1 METDLVMT
9 TDLVT
14 ACKANNRKAQMELYR
29 KYCDGMFIVAMRYL
43 RNEADAEDM
52 VQEAFIKAFQ
62 KLDQFRGEVTFGAWL
77 KRIVINRC
85 LDFLKTQKERLIAL
99 NEGHIHI
106 VEDEDWTVEDT
117 VSVEQVKKA
126 MDELPD
132 KYKYV
137 VQLYLI
143 EGYDHSE
150 IAEILQIT
158 PTNCRSRLLRGKGYL
173 KKILNEKYYGT
184 GS

>member
-1 METDLVMT
+1 METDLVMA
-9 TDLVT
+9 TDLVA

-29 KYCDGMFIVAMRYL
+29 KYCDGMFIVAKRYL
-43 RNEADAEDM
+43 HQDADAEDM

-62 KLDQFRGEVTFGAWL
+62 KLDQYRGDVTFGAWL

-85 LDFLKTQKERLIAL
+85 LDFLKSQKERLITL

-117 VSVEQVKKA
+117 VSVDQVKKA
-126 MDELPD
+126 MEELPD

-143 EGYDHSE
+143 EGYDHGE
-150 IAEILQIT
+150 ISEILQIT
-158 PTNCRSRLLRGKGYL
+158 ATNCRSRLLRGKGYL
-173 KKILNEKYYGT
+173 KKKLNEKKYGT

>member
-1 METDLVMT
+1 METDLVMA
-9 TDLVT
+9 TDLVE

-43 RNEADAEDM
+43 DNPEDAEDM

-62 KLDQFRGEVTFGAWL
+62 KLEQFRGEVTFGAWL

-85 LDFLKTQKERLIAL
+85 LDFLKSRKERLIAL

-106 VEDEDWTVEDT
+106 VEDEDW
-117 VSVEQVKKA
+117 SVDDSISIDMVRKA
-126 MDELPD
+126 MEELPD
-132 KYKYV
+132 TYKYV
-137 VQLYLI
+137 VQLYLV
-143 EGYDHSE
+143 EGYDHGE
-150 IAEILQIT
+150 ISEILQIT
-158 PTNCRSRLLRGKGYL
+158 PVNCRSRLLRGKGYL
-173 KKILNEKYYGT
+173 KKILSEKHYGT

>member
-1 METDLVMT
+1 METDLVMA
-9 TDLVT
+9 TDLVA
-14 ACKANNRKAQMELYR
+14 ACRANNRNAQMKLYR

-43 RNEADAEDM
+43 HNEADAEDM

-85 LDFLKTQKERLIAL
+85 LDFLKSRKERLVAL
-99 NEGHIHI
+99 NEGHIHV
-106 VEDEDWTVEDT
+106 VEDEDWDVEDT
-117 VSVEQVKKA
+117 ISVDQVKQA
-126 MDELPD
+126 MEELPD

-137 VQLYLI
+137 VKLYLV

-150 IAEILQIT
+150 ISEILQIT
-158 PTNCRSRLLRGKGYL
+158 STNCRSRLLRGKGYL
-173 KKILNEKYYGT
+173 KNILNEKRYGT

>member
-1 METDLVMT
+1 METDLVMN
-9 TDLVT
+9 TDLVA

-29 KYCDGMFIVAMRYL
+29 KYCDGMFLVAQRYL
-43 RNEADAEDM
+43 HNDADAEDM

-85 LDFLKTQKERLIAL
+85 LDFLKSQKERLIAL

-106 VEDEDWTVEDT
+106 VEDEDWTVEDA
-117 VSVEQVKKA
+117 VSVDQVKKA
-126 MDELPD
+126 MEELPD
-132 KYKYV
+132 NYKYV

-143 EGYDHSE
+143 EGYDHGEISE
-150 IAEILQIT
+150 ILEIT
-158 PTNCRSRLLRGKGYL
+158 TTNCRSRLLRGKGYL

>member
-1 METDLVMT
+1 METELVMATDLVA
-9 TDLVT
+9 
-14 ACKANNRKAQMELYR
+14 ACRANNRKAQMELYR

-43 RNEADAEDM
+43 KSEADAEDM
-52 VQEAFIKAFQ
+52 VQEAFIRAFQ

-85 LDFLKTQKERLIAL
+85 LDFIKSQKERLIAL

-106 VEDEDWTVEDT
+106 AEDEDWTVEDS
-117 VSVEQVKKA
+117 VSVDQVKQA
-126 MDELPD
+126 MEELPD
-132 KYKYV
+132 TYKYV
-137 VQLYLI
+137 VQLYLL
-143 EGYDHSE
+143 EGYDHNE
-150 IAEILQIT
+150 ISEILQIS